1 MRSIENYICSS
12 LPNNPALHYFVA
24 CSGGVDSMV
33 LLYILQKNGYAVS
46 ALHVNY
52 QLRGLDSEKDQ
63 KLIETTCKRV
73 GISVH
78 IKRIDLH
85 KLLEI
90 NGGNLQEEAR
100 NERYAFFQNFT
111 KTADSKIVFGH
122 HADDQVETFFL
133 NLARGAGIMGLSG
146 MLEENT
152 GYLRPLLPFSKAEIL
167 AYAAEN
173 NVVWREDI
181 SNESNTYQRNKLR
194 NIILPALKQ
203 FIPELSESVLLL
215 VSVFQENQQELE
227 RIVTPITRKIVTY
240 SSVSIKEFNLLSK
253 EEILEL
259 LRQLG
264 IPLRMFTE
272 VMKLQNSE
280 KGHHLNL
287 SNNFYSCII
296 REEDYF
302 YFQSNT
308 AIQKTPVLS
317 REKVDFLP
325 KKYTKD
331 ALFINPIAV
340 EGELHLRKWEIGD
353 RMYPIGAGGS
363 KLISD
368 ILTDAKVPNY
378 LRKDQFIVHDD
389 RQILWCVGF
398 AIGGLRPSEKELLH
412 KITVNFEG

>member
-73 GISVH
+73 GISLH